1 MNVKGSVYFIK
12 HTGLSP
18 VKIGYSS
25 AENPIARLYS
35 MTTYAPYG
43 VELLG
48 FIQTLNAKQLE
59 RKLHKKYKNKRL
71 NGEWFELT
79 NEDIAIELQSNT
91 KFENVRLKTS
101 VYFINWAND
110 LYKKYEGE
118 RLYNSCIYKNYITFS
133 GENISPKK
141 FKSWFKIYFKGI
153 RCFVNSGRDAKGRYL
168 IISKII

>member
-101 VYFINWAND
+101 VYFIN
-110 LYKKYEGE
+110 Y
-118 RLYNSCIYKNYITFS
+118 
-133 GENISPKK
+133 
-141 FKSWFKIYFKGI
+141 
-153 RCFVNSGRDAKGRYL
+153 
-168 IISKII
+168 